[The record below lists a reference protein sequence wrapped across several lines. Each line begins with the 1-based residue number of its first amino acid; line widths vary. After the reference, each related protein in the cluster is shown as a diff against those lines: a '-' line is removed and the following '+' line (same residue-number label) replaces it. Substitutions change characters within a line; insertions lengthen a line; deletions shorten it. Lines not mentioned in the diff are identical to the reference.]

1 MISNRTLIC
10 LKLRW
15 CNCQLSLKRSWATQ
29 TLGKHILLYILT
41 LTCFCV
47 CFMLMLMHWHTIHV
61 IACTVLPLYKH
72 NMNNDACAYLDT
84 FSSMLSSTIVL
95 TCKIMWNRYSWE
107 ILHCAQCPLFLSH
120 PQQIVIKHIWTSI
133 PFRTSGWFD
142 AWTWGFV
149 GSIQFSS
156 FMQGMLRYAFMV
168 PSSKCFS
175 PTIAILIE
183 SVLTLSSGSTGSRSI
198 T

>member
-1 MISNRTLIC
+1 MYALYKWYQITLIC
-10 LKLRW
+10 LKPRW
-15 CNCQLSLKRSWATQ
+15 CNYQLSLKRSWATQ

-120 PQQIVIKHIWTSI
+120 PQQIVMNISEHPSHLGQVDGSMHGLEGS
-133 PFRTSGWFD
+133 SGL
-142 AWTWGFV
+142 
-149 GSIQFSS
+149 SS
-156 FMQGMLRYAFMV
+156 SHLLCKGCYGMLSWFQV
-168 PSSKCFS
+168 PSAFL
-175 PTIAILIE
+175 PQL
-183 SVLTLSSGSTGSRSI
+183 LSWLNPF
-198 T
+198 